1 MVKKIVAIFETVDNG
16 KSIIKG
22 LSQTQIA
29 NIHEQMNDPNKLTI
43 TVTEYDEEMI
53 KDFTNIF
60 LKQNIVKITM
70 FDEE

>member
-43 TVTEYDEEMI
+43 TVTEYDKEMI